1 MMPDPMGEQEGAD
14 GNAAP
19 SFDNEKEFFDPL
31 LLQFNVAK
39 LERIQSVWG
48 IAAGCI
54 TGICGLNGI
63 RGFGTYVFCCC
74 HEDATMIICRSTLP
88 VKQCTSSD
96 PLDKVFVTKNLL
108 FLVSQSAFSCGT

>member
-14 GNAAP
+14 GSAAP

-63 RGFGTYVFCCC
+63 RGFGTSI
-74 HEDATMIICRSTLP
+74 AMMR
-88 VKQCTSSD
+88 
-96 PLDKVFVTKNLL
+96 
-108 FLVSQSAFSCGT
+108 